1 MNEYKLTFTV
11 NIKGQDDPDARR
23 QAKEI
28 LEAINKVVPDVEPKL
43 QQVHTDKAPRGV
55 RLG

>member
-1 MNEYKLTFTV
+1 MNEYKLILTV
-11 NIKGQDDPDARR
+11 NIKGQDDPDARK

-28 LEAINKVVPDVEPKL
+28 SETITKVVPDVEMKL
-43 QQVHTDKAPRGV
+43 QQVYEDKAPRGV